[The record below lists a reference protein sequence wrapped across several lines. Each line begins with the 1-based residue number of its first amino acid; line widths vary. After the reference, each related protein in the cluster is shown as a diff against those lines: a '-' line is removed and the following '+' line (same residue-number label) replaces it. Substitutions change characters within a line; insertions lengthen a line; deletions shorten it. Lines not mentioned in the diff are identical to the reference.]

1 MTNDKKNPSESTVEQ
16 DELVTVVIP
25 CYNQAHFL
33 GEAIESVL
41 AQDHPHTEVVVVDD
55 GSTDNTAKVAA
66 HYPQV
71 HLIRQHNQG
80 LSTARNVGLE
90 SSHGDYIVFLDA
102 DDRLLP
108 GAIGAGL
115 EALRAHPECA
125 FAFGGHESIASDGS
139 LLAVHEPYTAGD
151 YYHMMLRGNI
161 IHTPSLVM
169 FRRAILRSI
178 GGFRTSIDAAADY
191 DLYMRI
197 TRNHPVYGYRRR
209 VTQYRQH
216 EAQMTKNPGLMLVAV
231 LAALRSQREYVK
243 ADERHREAYKAGM
256 FFWHALY
263 GPPLAKRA
271 LLNVCKG
278 EWRQAGRDLLKLANN
293 PPALGSIFRRVCQKL
308 FLLTL

>member
-1 MTNDKKNPSESTVEQ
+1 MPNDKRFRSDSRIEQ
-16 DELVTVVIP
+16 EDLVTVVIP

-33 GEAIESVL
+33 SEAIESVL
-41 AQDHPHTEVVVVDD
+41 AQDHPHIEVVVVDD

-80 LSTARNVGLE
+80 LSAARNVGLE

-108 GAIGAGL
+108 GAVGAGL
-115 EALRAHPECA
+115 EVLRAHPECA
-125 FAFGGHESIASDGS
+125 FAFGRHESIARDGS
-139 LLAVHEPYTAGD
+139 LLAVLKPHAPGD
-151 YYHMMLRGNI
+151 HYLMLLRGNI

-169 FRRAILRSI
+169 FRCSIFSSI

-191 DLYMRI
+191 DLYLRI
-197 TRNHPVYGYRRR
+197 TRNYPTCAHGKR

-216 EAQMTKNPGLMLVAV
+216 EAQMTKNPGLMLVAT
-231 LAALRSQREYVK
+231 LLALRSQWEYVK
-243 ADERHREAYKAGM
+243 ADERRREAYNAGM
-256 FFWHALY
+256 SFWLDLY

-278 EWRQAGRDLLKLANN
+278 EWRQAGRDLLRLAHN
-293 PPALGSIFRRVCQKL
+293 PRVLGSVFRRVRQKL